1 MVRGKGTAACFLECQ
16 LARRILL
23 VVCFSHFFPP
33 LTKRRMATLA
43 RRERSEV
50 KRPSDAVVG
59 QGVRVPPPT
68 QALCA
73 RGIETQH
80 FLPPVNEFCP
90 AARYDFQTVL
100 GAVCALE
107 REGRGGRRGG

>member
-1 MVRGKGTAACFLECQ
+1 MFFRMPVGTMHPPGG
-16 LARRILL
+16 
-23 VVCFSHFFPP
+23 VFFPLFP
-33 LTKRRMATLA
+33 SSDQETDGPFGSE
-43 RRERSEV
+43 ERSEV

-59 QGVRVPPPT
+59 QGVRVPPPHPPT

-107 REGRGGRRGG
+107 RGGRGGRRGR